1 MSLARDIADLGS
13 SATRLDTVGS
23 NVVIN
28 GAMNVAQRSSSVTG
42 IGTNAGAYHTL
53 DRWKLYAN
61 NTAGRLTMSQ
71 ASDGPSGFANCLKF
85 DCTTADT
92 SIAADEALILIT
104 RFEGQ
109 DLQRFAKGTSDAK
122 PFAVSFYVKGDAN
135 ATYVCELRDEDN
147 TRIISKL
154 FSVTTAWTRVEI
166 IFPADTTG
174 AFTDDNNLSLSMNIF
189 LHAGSN
195 YTSGTLNTSSWAANN
210 NANRAVG
217 ISSFFDS
224 TNREFFLTGVQ
235 LEETSVTDFEH
246 RKFSE
251 ELRACQRYAY
261 VVKGDDDDHTGF
273 IGYTESAANARFG
286 VLHPVPMRAAP
297 SFTFSG
303 TCRAQGGT
311 NDSANFTSG
320 LAIANP
326 NTSNTG
332 ACVRVTGTS
341 GMGAADRGYNL
352 QFKANGSSF
361 IFDAEL

>member
-13 SATRLDTVGS
+13 SATALDKVGS
-23 NVVIN
+23 NLLMN
-28 GAMNVAQRSSSVTG
+28 GAQVISQRGTSAITASSS
-42 IGTNAGAYHTL
+42 
-53 DRWKLYAN
+53 
-61 NTAGRLTMSQ
+61 
-71 ASDGPSGFANCLKF
+71 
-85 DCTTADT
+85 ADT
-92 SIAADEALILIT
+92 FITDRFRISNYSDATFTGQQVADAPTDFEYSCKVTTTGTDTSLAA
-104 RFEGQ
+104 GQ
-109 DLQRFAKGTSDAK
+109 YQRFITAIEGYNMNHLMYGTSSAK
-122 PFAVSFYVKGDAN
+122 TCTLTFHVKSS
-135 ATYVCELRDEDN
+135 L
-147 TRIISKL
+147 
-154 FSVTTAWTRVEI
+154 
-166 IFPADTTG
+166 TG
-174 AFTDDNNLSLSMNIF
+174 AFYVFGFNASANRSIVVGYTIDSANTWEKKTLTI
-189 LHAGSN
+189 AGD
-195 YTSGTLNTSSWAANN
+195 TSGSWNT
-210 NANRAVG
+210 
-217 ISSFFDS
+217 
-224 TNREFFLTGVQ
+224 TNGAGMYFGWLLGSGTTRHTTTTDVFQSGFVMGKSDQVNLAGTNSATWQITGVQ
-235 LEETSVTDFEH
+235 LEVGSATDFEH
-246 RKFSE
+246 RSFGD
-251 ELRACQRYAY
+251 ELARCQRYTY

>member
-1 MSLARDIADLGS
+1 MSKARELAELGAVYDS
-13 SATRLDTVGS
+13 GALS
-23 NVVIN
+23 NRNLVIN
-28 GAMNVAQRSSSVTG
+28 GGMQVAQRATSVTG

-109 DLQRFAKGTSDAK
+109 DLQKFAKGTSDAK

-195 YTSGTLNTSSWAANN
+195 YTSGTLNSSSWAANN

-224 TNREFFLTGVQ
+224 TNREFYLTGVQ
-235 LEETSVTDFEH
+235 LEVGDTATPFEH
-246 RKFSE
+246 RSFDD
-251 ELRACQRYAY
+251 ELRRCYRYYQQLKNTLGTHYLGINQAY
-261 VVKGDDDDHTGF
+261 STG
-273 IGYTESAANARFG
+273 AVFG
-286 VLHPVPMRAAP
+286 MVRDYIVPMRTVP
-297 SFTFSG
+297 TVGQDGNFSFSQ
-303 TCRAQGGT
+303 A
-311 NDSANFTSG
+311 DSA
-320 LAIANP
+320 AI
-326 NTSNTG
+326 NTG
-332 ACVRVTGTS
+332 AIQNLAANDAGWYCGGWS
-341 GMGAADRGYNL
+341 GGSGLVYGGASVLYWAVNAKL
-352 QFKANGSSF
+352 TA
-361 IFDAEL
+361 DAEL